1 MNWLIEIWDDHFWVT
16 AACVCAIVVVV
27 SSLAERRRNKRTR
40 IEDVGFMPWTGIT
53 VLSVLL
59 TVLAIAFAIKSEAG
73 L

>member
-1 MNWLIEIWDDHFWVT
+1 MNWLIEIWDEHFWI
-16 AACVCAIVVVV
+16 AAAFFCAAVVVF
-27 SSLAERRRNKRTR
+27 SAQAERRRNKRTR

-53 VLSVLL
+53 VLGVLL

>member
-1 MNWLIEIWDDHFWVT
+1 MNWLIEIWDDHFWAA

-53 VLSVLL
+53 VLSVML
-59 TVLAIAFAIKSEAG
+59 TVLAIAFAIKSEAS